1 MRALL
6 ALIFRVAPA
15 SAHDDSLRA
24 NRFDDARGTS
34 PWLMMLP
41 RL

>member
-1 MRALL
+1 MKALL
-6 ALIFRVAPA
+6 AFIFRVAPT

-34 PWLMMLP
+34 PWLMLLP
-41 RL
+41 RI